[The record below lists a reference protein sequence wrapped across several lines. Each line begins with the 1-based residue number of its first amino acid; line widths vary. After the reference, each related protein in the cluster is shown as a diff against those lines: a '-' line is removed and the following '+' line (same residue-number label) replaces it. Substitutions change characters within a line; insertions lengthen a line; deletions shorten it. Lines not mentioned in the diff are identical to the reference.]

1 MYIATHPRAGEVVA
15 GSGGV
20 RKIRWTRGN
29 RGNRGKSGG
38 VRIIYFNSSSKVTW
52 LLTLYSKNERE
63 TIPAH
68 ELKRIKEAI
77 DDD

>member
-1 MYIATHPRAGEVVA
+1 MCISPPTPEQVRLWQARV
-15 GSGGV
+15 GV

-29 RGNRGKSGG
+29 KGKSGG
-38 VRIIYFNSSSKVTW
+38 VRIIYFNSSSKVTL